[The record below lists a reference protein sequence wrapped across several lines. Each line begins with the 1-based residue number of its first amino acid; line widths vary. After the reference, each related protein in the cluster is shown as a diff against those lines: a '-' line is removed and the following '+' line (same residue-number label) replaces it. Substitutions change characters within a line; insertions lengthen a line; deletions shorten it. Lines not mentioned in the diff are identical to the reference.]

1 MLLNV
6 NVETVGDVG
15 AFTVHGN
22 QFVIPG
28 RYIVFERSVEKETNN
43 MCLLRTKNENRFE
56 RCQIS
61 LQSID
66 FLGMM
71 IELKPVS
78 CFERYTLPVQA
89 QLQVPRVAV
98 FNIDESISRYDVA
111 QWFAGSHRYL
121 L

>member
-1 MLLNV
+1 M
-6 NVETVGDVG
+6 
-15 AFTVHGN
+15 
-22 QFVIPG
+22 
-28 RYIVFERSVEKETNN
+28 
-43 MCLLRTKNENRFE
+43 
-56 RCQIS
+56 S

-71 IELKPVS
+71 IELKPMS

-98 FNIDESISRYDVA
+98 FDIDEGVGRYDVA
-111 QWFAGSHRYL
+111 QRFAGSHRYL